1 MQDYREIIL
10 REAGKIDSLHKR
22 IHETYLMR
30 NSDHEGWSNA
40 CKDFHEYVSE
50 IDWYLDKIDSS
61 RKIADLDMQEFAI
74 TFLELDPLFFR
85 SGYIKAG
92 LLKRLKRSDLG
103 RGNRARLQSIVIDA
117 VKNRPRR
124 EFREYCRLARAIK
137 TDDFVYTISLIA
149 SSATGALKSRAKLAL
164 QTINS

>member
-1 MQDYREIIL
+1 MQDYRKLIN
-10 REAGKIDSLHKR
+10 REAAKIDSLHKK
-22 IHETYLMR
+22 IHETYLTR
-30 NSDHEGWSNA
+30 NSDRESWSNA

-50 IDWYLDKIDSS
+50 IDWYLDQIDSS
-61 RKIADLDMQEFAI
+61 QKIADLDLQEFAI

-103 RGNRARLQSIVIDA
+103 RGNQARLQGIVIDA
-117 VKNRPRR
+117 VKHRPRR
-124 EFREYCRLARAIK
+124 EFREYCRLARSIK
-137 TDDFVYTISLIA
+137 TDDFVYSLSLMA
-149 SSATGALKSRAKLAL
+149 SSASGALKSRAKLAL